1 MASAPAPL
9 PADVLELCTY
19 LVRELVDEP
28 DAVSVTEEV
37 GSGGE
42 RVFRVVVADDD
53 RGKVIGR
60 SGRVVRALRT
70 VIRAGGVRR
79 QERIHI
85 EIDE

>member
-1 MASAPAPL
+1 MAISSEPL
-9 PADVLELCTY
+9 PTDALQLCAY

-28 DAVSVTEEV
+28 DVVSVREEV

-42 RVFRVVVADDD
+42 RVFRVVVADAD

>member
-1 MASAPAPL
+1 MAAPSPPL
-9 PADVLELCTY
+9 PTDVLDLCAY

-28 DAVSVTEEV
+28 EAVSVTEEL
-37 GSGGE
+37 GAGGE
-42 RVFRVVVADDD
+42 RVFRVVVADAD

>member
-1 MASAPAPL
+1 MAAPSTPL
-9 PADVLELCTY
+9 PADVLELCAY

-28 DAVSVTEEV
+28 EAVSVTEEV

-42 RVFRVVVADDD
+42 RVFRVVVADAD

>member
-1 MASAPAPL
+1 MASATPPL
-9 PADVLELCTY
+9 PADVLELCAY

-28 DAVSVTEEV
+28 DAVGVTEEV

-42 RVFRVVVADDD
+42 RVFRVVVADAD